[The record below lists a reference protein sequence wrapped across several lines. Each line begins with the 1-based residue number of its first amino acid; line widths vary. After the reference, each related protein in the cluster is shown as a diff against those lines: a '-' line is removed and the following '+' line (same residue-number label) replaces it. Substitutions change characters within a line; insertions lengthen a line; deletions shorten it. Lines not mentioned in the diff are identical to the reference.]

1 MKKLSVLLLAMILL
15 CAAVLPAQAAT
26 LDEYATAKF
35 SKNYPV
41 YSGPGEN
48 YYRANSGKA
57 LYGGGGSARVYGV
70 TGNWVLIGYGLSNG
84 DYRIGYIAK
93 EALNNITSIKGEI
106 NYNLKFSNTTMLTK
120 TAVPITDDP
129 IVKCKGITTIAAN
142 TPVTLLATMEHWAY
156 VEVQDGPQKM
166 RGFVKADYLVYP
178 NGGSLATATPP
189 VYYPVV
195 TPMPTPRPVVT
206 PAPTQAPVYSG
217 NSMLSSL
224 KHNCPNTGV
233 MLPNYFSPYQDTYLL
248 TVADWVS
255 RVTFT
260 PTAYD
265 ANATIT
271 VNGKTVRSGQTSQ
284 VISMT
289 DKPQAV
295 TIKVQSGYSST
306 TYTIYLQRRP
316 SEKRTRISAGYI
328 SNIYS
333 KNNEWHLV
341 ADLGTLSY
349 LSDDYSTGSR
359 STFENKTA
367 DRYDYVV
374 SPNCLF
380 YYGTAAN
387 PIRLNTISE
396 FMAYYR
402 IYGST
407 LYTIVY
413 IEDEI
418 VAVMPYSPDGGYYYQ

>member
-1 MKKLSVLLLAMILL
+1 MKKLTVLLLALILL
-15 CAAVLPAQAAT
+15 CAAVLPAQAAN
-26 LDEYATAKF
+26 LDQYASAKF
-35 SKNYPV
+35 GKNYPV

-57 LYGGGGSARVYGV
+57 LYGSGGTARVYGV
-70 TGNWVLIGYGLSNG
+70 TGNWILIGYQLSNG

-93 EALNNITSIKGEI
+93 EAINYMTNIKGDI
-106 NYNLKFSNTTMLTK
+106 NYNLTFDNILMYTK

-129 IVKCKGITTIAAN
+129 IIKCKGITTLAAN
-142 TPVTLLATMEHWAY
+142 TPVTLLATMEQWAY
-156 VEVQDGPQKM
+156 IEVQDGPQKM
-166 RGFVKADYLVYP
+166 RGFVKADYLVSA
-178 NGGSLATATPP
+178 NGTGIPTAAP
-189 VYYPVV
+189 VYPIV
-195 TPMPTPRPVVT
+195 TPMPTVRPYVT
-206 PAPTQAPVYSG
+206 PAPTTPVYYG

-233 MLPNYFSPYQDTYLL
+233 MLPSYFSPYQDTYLL

-265 ANATIT
+265 PNAVIT
-271 VNGKTVRSGQTSQ
+271 VNGQTVKSGKTSQ
-284 VISMT
+284 IINMT

-295 TIKVQSGYSST
+295 TIKVQSGGSAT
-306 TYTIYLQRRP
+306 TYTVYLQRRP
-316 SEKRTRISAGYI
+316 SEKRTRVSAGYI

-341 ADLGTLSY
+341 ADLGTISY
-349 LSDDYSTGSR
+349 LSEDYSTGSR

-367 DRYDYVV
+367 DSYDYVL

-380 YYGTAAN
+380 YYGNAQN
-387 PIRLNTISE
+387 PIRLNTVNE

-402 IYGST
+402 TYGST

-418 VAVMPYSPDGGYYYQ
+418 VAVMPYSPDGAYYY

>member
-1 MKKLSVLLLAMILL
+1 MKKLTSLVLVLVLL
-15 CAAVLPAQAAT
+15 CAALPAAQAVVS
-26 LDEYATAKF
+26 LNQYASAKF
-35 SKNYPV
+35 DAKNIPV
-41 YSGPGEN
+41 YSGPGED
-48 YYRANSGKA
+48 YYRANNGKA
-57 LYGGGGSARVYGV
+57 AYGGAGTSRIYGV
-70 TGNWVLIGYGLSNG
+70 VGNWIMIGYGMANG
-84 DYRIGYIAK
+84 GYRIGYISADYLK
-93 EALNNITSIKGEI
+93 VIYGIKGDI
-106 NYNLKFSNTTMLTK
+106 NYNLTFDNTLMRTIEPS
-120 TAVPITDDP
+120 PINDDP
-129 IVKCKGITTIAAN
+129 IVGADAIDTIPTN
-142 TPVTLLATMEHWAY
+142 TVVTRLGMMEQWAY
-156 VEVQDGPQKM
+156 VEWHNGSQKM
-166 RGFVKADYLVYP
+166 RGFVREDHLTYVNSGDVPTTPVYP
-178 NGGSLATATPP
+178 
-189 VYYPVV
+189 VI
-195 TPMPTPRPVVT
+195 TPMPTPRPIPT
-206 PAPTQAPVYSG
+206 PMPTQAPVYSG

-233 MLPNYFSPYQDTYLL
+233 MLPEYFSPYQDTYLL

-265 ANATIT
+265 PNATIT
-271 VNGKTVRSGQTSQ
+271 VNGQTVRSGNASQ
-284 VISMT
+284 IINMT

-295 TIKVQSGYSST
+295 TIKVQSGYSTT
-306 TYTIYLQRRP
+306 TYTVYLQRRP
-316 SEKRTRISAGYI
+316 SEKRTRVSAGYV

-333 KNNEWHLV
+333 KNNEWRLV
-341 ADLGTLSY
+341 ADLGTINY
-349 LSDDYSTGSR
+349 LSTDYTTGSR

-387 PIRLNTISE
+387 PIRVNTINE

-418 VAVMPYSPDGGYYYQ
+418 VAVFPYSPDGGYYYQ